1 LIGNTTFQVLYGRL
15 SDIFGRKR
23 IYLSAVGLL
32 AFSELMCGVSRNAPM
47 LYVFRGLSGVAG
59 GGITSL
65 SMMIVSDIVSL
76 ERRGKYQGI
85 LGSMVG
91 TGNVAGPF
99 LAAGFSQL
107 DWRGFFYF
115 ICPTAAICGVVAWY
129 FLPNSMPH
137 GDFQENVKKIDWW
150 GCTTSSLGLIL
161 VLIPVSGAGSY
172 FEWKSPMV
180 ISMLTIGAL
189 LIVAFILVEWKV
201 SRLPMVPREF
211 LHCLS
216 R

>member
-1 LIGNTTFQVLYGRL
+1 
-15 SDIFGRKR
+15 
-23 IYLSAVGLL
+23 
-32 AFSELMCGVSRNAPM
+32 M

-99 LAAGFSQL
+99 LAAGFAQL

-115 ICPTAAICGVVAWY
+115 ICPTAALCGGVAWY
-129 FLPNSMPH
+129 FLPNSMPK
-137 GDFQENVKKIDWW
+137 GNFKENVKKIDGL
-150 GCTTSSLGLIL
+150 GCTTASIGLIL
-161 VLIPVSGAGSY
+161 VLIPISGGGSY
-172 FEWKSPMV
+172 FEWKSSMV
-180 ISMLTIGAL
+180 ISMLTIGGL
-189 LIVAFILVEWKV
+189 FLVAFLFVEWKV
-201 SRLPMVPREF
+201 SRLPMIPRM
-211 LHCLS
+211 LCIHKVL
-216 R
+216 